1 MAQLGLAGKETIMKK
16 KTGKLLKCLVIV
28 LIGLGLIYAVL
39 LGISSMKLHRAY
51 SALEKD
57 KRPMSPEDVIPPALA
72 PTENAALLYES
83 AWLRLKAEPVGEADL
98 LSHMADLAVAYN
110 QGDPNAAMREEMEGL
125 LQRDVV
131 KNALQAIELGTQRAG
146 CRFDVNYEGGIG
158 LLLPHLLEMRHL
170 ARILAAQAHIQAQYG
185 NAQGT
190 WQSISTLLKFAD
202 GLRTEPTLVSQ
213 LVRMAIVGLATGAVY
228 HLPDIALPDETQMTV
243 INDLLANS
251 EDNSPV
257 IHAFDGER
265 ILFGESIFAG
275 GDRAREQLGWEN
287 KSGGLVDIALAWSYR
302 AYRLCKPLVQA
313 DHAHYLRI
321 THEYAKMGQQPGL
334 AHGPEVTRLMN
345 DDMPKYL
352 VISSLLAPAGDR
364 VYQIHKRTAAHT
376 RIMHVGLVLLRYRQD
391 QGAFPESLSAL
402 NARIPPD
409 PFSQKP
415 LIYRREGN
423 GFILY
428 SVSSDGEDN
437 GGIPKQK
444 NVENWDIPWR
454 YKGETEAAQ

>member
-1 MAQLGLAGKETIMKK
+1 MKK
-16 KTGKLLKCLVIV
+16 RTGKILKCLVVV
-28 LIGLGLIYAVL
+28 LIALGLIYALL
-39 LGISSMKLHRAY
+39 LGKSSLKLRRAY

-57 KRPMSPEDVIPPALA
+57 NRPMKPEEVIPPTLGH
-72 PTENAALLYES
+72 TENAALLYES
-83 AWLRLKAEPVGEADL
+83 AWLRLKAEPAGDTDL
-98 LSHMADLAVAYN
+98 LSHMADLATEYS
-110 QGDPNAAMREEMEGL
+110 QGDPNTATREEMERL
-125 LQRDVV
+125 MQRDII
-131 KNALQAIELGTQRAG
+131 KSALQAVEQGTQRAG
-146 CRFDVNYEGGIG
+146 CRFDINYEGDINM
-158 LLLPHLLEMRHL
+158 LLPHLSEMRSL
-170 ARILAAQAHIQAQYG
+170 ARILAAQAHIQAQKG

-190 WQSISTLLKFAD
+190 WQSISTLLRFAD
-202 GLRTEPTLVSQ
+202 ALRTEPTLVSQ
-213 LVRMAIVGLATGAVY
+213 LVRLAIIGLATGTVY
-228 HLPDIALPDETQMTV
+228 HLPDIALPDETQTGA
-243 INDLLANS
+243 INDLLTDL

-275 GDRAREQLGWEN
+275 RDRAREQLGWEN
-287 KSGGLVDIALAWSYR
+287 KSGGPVDIALGWTYR
-302 AYRLCKPLVQA
+302 AYRLCKPLVQT

-345 DDMPKYL
+345 GDMPKYL
-352 VISSLLAPAGDR
+352 VISGLLAPAGDR
-364 VYQIHKRTAAHT
+364 VYQIHKRTVAHT
-376 RIMHVGLVLLRYRQD
+376 RIMHVGLMLLRYRQD
-391 QGAFPESLSAL
+391 QGAFPASLSAL
-402 NARIPPD
+402 NARIPLD

-415 LIYRREGN
+415 LIYRTEGN

-454 YKGETEAAQ
+454 YEGKTGAVQ